1 MKKYIMFLLLACVV
15 GVGYGK
21 VYNVGDTIYSVS
33 YNQYEGKTL
42 DQNDEWYVLTDFDLS
57 NITSVKVSWKEFNN
71 ETKAKAAYSLDG
83 GEAISISSSN
93 GTIDTRDKKKLDLCF
108 KRKTSTIEAILSS
121 VTISVT
127 DVNYNY
133 TRESLTVGN
142 IGTICLPNSVEAGQF
157 SGATF
162 YEVSGKSE
170 NEVYFS
176 EVTALQAGMPY
187 VFCATEQS
195 MSINFTESFVK
206 APANHNGLY
215 GVFENFAFSG
225 LSAQELENVYII
237 KNNTVQ
243 KASAK
248 SGVNANRAYLKLSE
262 IPSISSAPEG
272 RTLVLGYEPEE
283 SGSQTGVGDVIDEED
298 VPLIIH
304 TLQGQRVK
312 KVVKDDF
319 YIVNRKEVK
328 YLKAE

>member
-1 MKKYIMFLLLACVV
+1 MKKHILFLLLTWMV
-15 GVGYGK
+15 GIGYGK
-21 VYNVGDTIYSVS
+21 VYNVRDTIYSVT

-108 KRKTSTIEAILSS
+108 KRKTSTNEAILSS
-121 VTISVT
+121 ATISVT
-127 DVNYNY
+127 AVNYNY

-176 EVTALQAGMPY
+176 EVTSLEAGMPY
-187 VFCATEQS
+187 VFCATDQNL
-195 MSINFTESFVK
+195 SINFTERFVK
-206 APANHNGLY
+206 VPANHNGLY

-225 LSAQELENVYII
+225 LQDLADVYII
-237 KNNTVQ
+237 KNNSVQ

-248 SGVNANRAYLKLSE
+248 SGVNANRAYLKLNE

-283 SGSQTGVGDVIDEED
+283 SGSQTGVGDIIDEED
-298 VPLIIH
+298 TPLIIH
-304 TLQGQRVK
+304 TLQGQPVKRVLK
-312 KVVKDDF
+312 SDF